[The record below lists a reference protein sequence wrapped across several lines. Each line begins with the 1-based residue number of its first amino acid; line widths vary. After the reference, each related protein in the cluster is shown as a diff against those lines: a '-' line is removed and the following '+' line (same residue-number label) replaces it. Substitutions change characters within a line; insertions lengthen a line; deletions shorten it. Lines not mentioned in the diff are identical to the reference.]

1 MTSPPTHTPNEP
13 GGSDGYDQAAGG
25 RRQAAGGRRQA
36 ARWLALA
43 GLAWLWAGGEATAQQ
58 GVNLLNG
65 QMDGYSAY
73 SGIVFAGNDFRTPAD
88 RDSSGADGFTRA
100 RTVEMPAAG
109 GDSAS
114 FMPRADGNAFPGRA
128 NASAG
133 LTAQVI
139 GNGGPGAGVRWGEA
153 DAHQLLTVQVVDPG
167 PNGAGPNAQLALR
180 GTFSLLGTA
189 WQHHEVAGDYSYI
202 WIYRGLPDQDG
213 EIVAYV
219 EMSGD
224 YVGGFYQTLRG
235 RHDITSNEGGGGGLF
250 PYHFARLRGPRER
263 RRDRRPPRA
272 PASGVRTIESYAFGF
287 GDINTGGGPRTA
299 TASSFGGVGASAG
312 YADFNPVP
320 PGQNAPSTGVTID
333 FLPLPPFDAPPPPP
347 GDPQPPTGP
356 GTPDDPEAGDWD
368 PPVSAY
374 WPPVDPD
381 GPDGPL
387 PPSTAGVWYIPELIP
402 D

>member
-1 MTSPPTHTPNEP
+1 M
-13 GGSDGYDQAAGG
+13 
-25 RRQAAGGRRQA
+25 
-36 ARWLALA
+36 
-43 GLAWLWAGGEATAQQ
+43 
-58 GVNLLNG
+58 NLLNG

-235 RHDITSNEGGGGGLF
+235 RHAITPNEGGGGFLF
-250 PYHFARLRGPRER
+250 PYLFRQPSRL
-263 RRDRRPPRA
+263 PRA
-272 PASGVRTIESYAFGF
+272 PARSSRSNRTRSGSATSIPAAGR
-287 GDINTGGGPRTA
+287 GPRTRR
-299 TASSFGGVGASAG
+299 VSA
-312 YADFNPVP
+312 AR
-320 PGQNAPSTGVTID
+320 APRR
-333 FLPLPPFDAPPPPP
+333 
-347 GDPQPPTGP
+347 
-356 GTPDDPEAGDWD
+356 GTPT
-368 PPVSAY
+368 ST
-374 WPPVDPD
+374 
-381 GPDGPL
+381 
-387 PPSTAGVWYIPELIP
+387 PSRRGRTRRRRP
-402 D
+402 